1 MVPGAGCA
9 AEPPVLPQHRP
20 LLAVERQAPPRTGKP
35 NHAGGTGGP
44 ADHRRGR
51 RGREQ
56 PGPPPR
62 AAMASRGKERPS
74 RVARRGGREG
84 CGGGERDT
92 DNMSAAQETR
102 RSGSAAGGSAAGL
115 FKSRRERTSGISRH
129 CREPAA
135 ISPRLRRPGRPRAM
149 NHGPGG
155 GHRGRGGGEPPLLF
169 LHRWEAAL
177 PRSPA

>member
-9 AEPPVLPQHRP
+9 AKPPVLPQHRP
-20 LLAVERQAPPRTGKP
+20 LLAVERQTPPRTGKP

-44 ADHRRGR
+44 ADRRRGR

-56 PGPPPR
+56 PAPR
-62 AAMASRGKERPS
+62 SPGSDGLK
-74 RVARRGGREG
+74 REG
-84 CGGGERDT
+84 KAEPGCAPGQAGRLRRRRAGHRQYVC
-92 DNMSAAQETR
+92 SAGRAVR
-102 RSGSAAGGSAAGL
+102 ASAAGGSAAGL
-115 FKSRRERTSGISRH
+115 FKSRRERASGISRH

-135 ISPRLRRPGRPRAM
+135 ISPRLRRPGWPWAM